1 LAGLFVGQIAAFEA
15 WERGSRAG
23 APLILTLAGSDGS
36 PPVSLQA
43 YEITDDRLRMTGTAA
58 RGEAVRL
65 DLRIDQGALATARRN
80 LGDQTPVMSGAVQV
94 GDRRFPVR
102 AASQAAPAIVS
113 QMKAPTA
120 PAKMIDPRRRPGSAA
135 RRSCAG
141 RGGPDFISG
150 SRDTLQPKIDFQ
162 IGSRPDRRRR
172 AAAEPWTRASDPKAD
187 RLS

>member
-1 LAGLFVGQIAAFEA
+1 MRRLGWILLCIAALAACEGREGGVRRGTETAERAPVEAAFRHHLSGDVSGQYRPVGGGAAPGELAGLFVGQIAAFEA

-23 APLILTLAGSDGS
+23 APLILTLVGSDGS

-94 GDRRFPVR
+94 GDRRFPV
-102 AASQAAPAIVS
+102 SL
-113 QMKAPTA
+113 TWWNG
-120 PAKMIDPRRRPGSAA
+120 D
-135 RRSCAG
+135 
-141 RGGPDFISG
+141 
-150 SRDTLQPKIDFQ
+150 
-162 IGSRPDRRRR
+162 
-172 AAAEPWTRASDPKAD
+172 
-187 RLS
+187 

>member
-1 LAGLFVGQIAAFEA
+1 MRRLGGILLCIAALAACEGRESGVRRGTETAERAPVEAAFRHHLSGDVSGQYRPVGGGAARGELAGLFVGQIAAFEA

-94 GDRRFPVR
+94 GDRRFPV
-102 AASQAAPAIVS
+102 SL
-113 QMKAPTA
+113 TWWNG
-120 PAKMIDPRRRPGSAA
+120 D
-135 RRSCAG
+135 
-141 RGGPDFISG
+141 
-150 SRDTLQPKIDFQ
+150 
-162 IGSRPDRRRR
+162 
-172 AAAEPWTRASDPKAD
+172 
-187 RLS
+187 